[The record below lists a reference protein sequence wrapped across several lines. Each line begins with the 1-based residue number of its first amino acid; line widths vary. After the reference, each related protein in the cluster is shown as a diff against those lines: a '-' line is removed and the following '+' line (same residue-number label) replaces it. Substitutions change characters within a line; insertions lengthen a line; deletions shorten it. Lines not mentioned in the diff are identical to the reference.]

1 MKLNVINTSSG
12 LSGGA
17 SEIGG
22 AYSRLGEKY
31 LFVSHLSTTRQFRV
45 LYMGHKSIRRRFKRT
60 TRQYKKTH
68 IKRIYTD

>member
-1 MKLNVINTSSG
+1 MNVTNTSSS
-12 LSGGA
+12 LSGGT
-17 SEIGG
+17 SEIRGE
-22 AYSRLGEKY
+22 YSRRGEKY
-31 LFVSHLSTTRQFRV
+31 LFVSNLSTTRQFRV